1 MNDTRS
7 PGPLVL
13 CVLLWAHDGRHD
25 DLTAYEDAV
34 LELVGEHGGEVLQR
48 LKMVA
53 PGDGPTEMQ
62 VIRFGSRGDRD
73 RYMADDR
80 RLALAAQRD
89 AAVRRTEVM
98 EATVL
103 V

>member
-1 MNDTRS
+1 MCAAS
-7 PGPLVL
+7 G
-13 CVLLWAHDGRHD
+13 
-25 DLTAYEDAV
+25 ESI
-34 LELVGEHGGEVLQR
+34 ELVVEVASHR
-48 LKMVA
+48 LA

>member
-1 MNDTRS
+1 MNDARS

-13 CVLLWAHDGRHD
+13 CVLLWAHDGKHD
-25 DLTAYEDAV
+25 DLTAYEDVV
-34 LELVGEHGGEVLQR
+34 LELIGEHGGEVVQR
-48 LKMVA
+48 LRMVA

-62 VIRFGSRGDRD
+62 VIRFGSSADLD
-73 RYMADDR
+73 RYMADER
-80 RLALAAQRD
+80 RLALAAQRE